1 MQAGTGESPGS
12 ALNKLKSPA
21 VSREPKKL
29 VIEKLTRRTTQGL
42 SSWRADCASEQ
53 SNLFWPWGL
62 CTSLFSF
69 FALHFGL
76 WRTRVRLSSTGM
88 QSKKENNQGELE

>member
-21 VSREPKKL
+21 VSREPRKL

-42 SSWRADCASEQ
+42 SSWRPDCA
-53 SNLFWPWGL
+53 
-62 CTSLFSF
+62 
-69 FALHFGL
+69 
-76 WRTRVRLSSTGM
+76 
-88 QSKKENNQGELE
+88 